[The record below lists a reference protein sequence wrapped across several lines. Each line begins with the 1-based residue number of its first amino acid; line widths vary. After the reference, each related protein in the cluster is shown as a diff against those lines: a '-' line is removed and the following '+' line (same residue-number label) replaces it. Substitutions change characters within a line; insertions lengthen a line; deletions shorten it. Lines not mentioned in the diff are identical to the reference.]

1 MGSQLNMSYSREQTL
16 VRTQPTAKP
25 GLKSKPRQQ
34 NQQGHFD
41 PEELTRRLYIV
52 LADRKAHEERKRTRQ
67 HEDAK
72 LKDAR
77 SWTSRHHSNREAA
90 GRRSKEATREMAT
103 SQPSSG
109 RQISLRAIGSSS
121 SEKAAKQRKDAPPP
135 PPPEP
140 TGGSSYHHIP
150 QEAAKQFQRTTTVAP
165 MRESSSSTSN
175 ILQTKLSKQALKL
188 HLASS
193 PHQPPLQPN
202 PDAAAP
208 ISPVLNHY
216 LHTHTRVDEW
226 RSRIPEDVL
235 DEEETEEYH
244 LAPQH
249 QQQSQDP
256 YSVLQDGQ
264 HTFAAELA
272 KLKPPPTAQNNN
284 RRNSTGDI
292 LASPPTAETTNRLS
306 LILPGRTSLADV
318 LESPAP
324 PLAPPVCADE
334 HRVDWTQSDEAQARR
349 AAAAAA
355 EVAAAA
361 VPQPVPQQRQH
372 KPLLL
377 TPLLRKADSIWTLR
391 GRLGSGSGG
400 GGTKAAAREQM
411 AEMERILEKEGEK
424 AEKGSQTSSK
434 SNNKSPR
441 GEPRSP
447 GREGREPRSPIGGFF
462 AKFKR

>member
-1 MGSQLNMSYSREQTL
+1 MSYSREQTL

-34 NQQGHFD
+34 SQQGHFD
-41 PEELTRRLYIV
+41 AEELTRRLYIV
-52 LADRKAHEERKRTRQ
+52 LADRKAHEDRKRTRQ

-77 SWTSRHHSNREAA
+77 SWTSRHHRNREAA
-90 GRRSKEATREMAT
+90 GRRSNEATRETAT

-109 RQISLRAIGSSS
+109 RQISLRPIGSSS
-121 SEKAAKQRKDAPPP
+121 SEKAAKQRKDAPP

-193 PHQPPLQPN
+193 PNQPTLQPI
-202 PDAAAP
+202 PDATP

-226 RSRIPEDVL
+226 RSRIPEDVV
-235 DEEETEEYH
+235 DGEEREEYH

-249 QQQSQDP
+249 QHQNQDT
-256 YSVLQDGQ
+256 YSVLQDEQ

-272 KLKPPPTAQNNN
+272 KLKPPAAQNNN

-318 LESPAP
+318 LESPTP
-324 PLAPPVCADE
+324 PLAPMSADE
-334 HRVDWTQSDEAQARR
+334 HRVDWTQSDEAQAQR
-349 AAAAAA
+349 AAAAA
-355 EVAAAA
+355 ELAAAA

-377 TPLLRKADSIWTLR
+377 TPLLRKADSIWTFR

-400 GGTKAAAREQM
+400 GAKAAAREQM
-411 AEMERILEKEGEK
+411 AEMERIVEKEGEKAEKEGEK

-434 SNNKSPR
+434 SNSKSPR

-447 GREGREPRSPIGGFF
+447 GREGKEPRSPIGGFF